1 MRGFVYRQ
9 LARLLVQCR
18 GAYGVEL
25 ARRRAVASRLMG
37 DEAEY
42 RDWTR
47 VKHDAELLLRR
58 GYQRRE
64 IPPLALDRVRLD
76 EFCLPRL
83 GC

>member
-1 MRGFVYRQ
+1 MRDFVYRQ

-42 RDWTR
+42 RDWTK
-47 VKHDAELLLRR
+47 VEHDAELLLR
-58 GYQRRE
+58 GGDAHHE
-64 IPPLALDRVRLD
+64 IGLVWLDHAV
-76 EFCLPRL
+76 
-83 GC
+83 